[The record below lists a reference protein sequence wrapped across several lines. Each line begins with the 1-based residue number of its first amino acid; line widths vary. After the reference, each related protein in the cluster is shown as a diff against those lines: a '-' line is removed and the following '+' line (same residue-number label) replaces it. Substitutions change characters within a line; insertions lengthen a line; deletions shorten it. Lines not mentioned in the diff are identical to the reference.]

1 MNRIIFFLTITAVML
16 LIDFYFWQAF
26 RVNVGNRG
34 KNYYLIP
41 TIYWAFSVFTIIV
54 TFYGFN
60 NFQQPTMSV
69 FLTSLRGLV
78 FALFVCK
85 FLGILPLLID
95 DAIRIL
101 KLIYQLF
108 IGLFSNPM
116 EFKGIPISR
125 MEFLKRSAIVIAGLM
140 FSTLSYGVLFG
151 RYNFKKHRLKV
162 KLDKWSKSLN
172 PLKIVQISDL
182 HLGGFGSVK
191 KLEEVVE
198 LINEEEADLILF
210 TGDLVNNFYWE
221 TDPYIETLKKIKS
234 KNGIFSVLGNHDYSD
249 YTGIKKTTLEGKKQW
264 NEHLSN
270 MVETH
275 KKIGFKLL
283 QNQHELIT
291 INNQNINIV
300 GVENWGKGNFSKYGD
315 LDLAMENVDDQHPTI
330 LLSHDPSHWEEKV
343 QKHAKKIDIQFAGH
357 THGMQFGIEI
367 GNFKW
372 SPAKWKYKQWA
383 GLYSQG
389 NHQIY
394 VNRGIGHLGYP
405 GRVGI
410 MPEIAI
416 IEISA

>member
-1 MNRIIFFLTITAVML
+1 ML

-264 NEHLSN
+264 DEHYNN
-270 MVETH
+270 MLEMH
-275 KKIGFKLL
+275 KTIGFNLL
-283 QNQHELIT
+283 NNQHELIT
-291 INNQNINIV
+291 INNH
-300 GVENWGKGNFSKYGD
+300 
-315 LDLAMENVDDQHPTI
+315 AI
-330 LLSHDPSHWEEKV
+330 L
-343 QKHAKKIDIQFAGH
+343 I
-357 THGMQFGIEI
+357 
-367 GNFKW
+367 
-372 SPAKWKYKQWA
+372 
-383 GLYSQG
+383 
-389 NHQIY
+389 
-394 VNRGIGHLGYP
+394 
-405 GRVGI
+405 
-410 MPEIAI
+410 
-416 IEISA
+416 

>member
-60 NFQQPTMSV
+60 SFQQPTMSV

-101 KLIYQLF
+101 KLINQLF

-162 KLDKWSKSLN
+162 KLDKWS
-172 PLKIVQISDL
+172 
-182 HLGGFGSVK
+182 
-191 KLEEVVE
+191 
-198 LINEEEADLILF
+198 
-210 TGDLVNNFYWE
+210 
-221 TDPYIETLKKIKS
+221 
-234 KNGIFSVLGNHDYSD
+234 
-249 YTGIKKTTLEGKKQW
+249 
-264 NEHLSN
+264 
-270 MVETH
+270 
-275 KKIGFKLL
+275 
-283 QNQHELIT
+283 
-291 INNQNINIV
+291 
-300 GVENWGKGNFSKYGD
+300 
-315 LDLAMENVDDQHPTI
+315 
-330 LLSHDPSHWEEKV
+330 
-343 QKHAKKIDIQFAGH
+343 
-357 THGMQFGIEI
+357 
-367 GNFKW
+367 
-372 SPAKWKYKQWA
+372 
-383 GLYSQG
+383 
-389 NHQIY
+389 
-394 VNRGIGHLGYP
+394 
-405 GRVGI
+405 
-410 MPEIAI
+410 
-416 IEISA
+416 